1 MHRYRLLPIT
11 CATFCFLTTA
21 SLWAADPWRSAQALP
36 KDAGK
41 LELRGNEKRPGSEV
55 AGNAFQIAWPARVQK
70 IDGQW
75 ILIGDT
81 GGYTVPPIK
90 GWVRK
95 DEMIC
100 IRDDGET
107 TGEDAS
113 QYYSNKMLETTDPT
127 VMAGLLW
134 LRGLYW
140 ESQQET
146 QIAARDY
153 SAAIRSAF
161 GQSVDPS
168 ATVSSVIELYRPEQG
183 AEGAQEAM
191 NRFPGLA
198 DVYLRLARLSAKNV
212 ETGRTTVAEL
222 NPASI
227 QSSVSQHWKTYFAC
241 AEALF
246 RMRSSAA
253 GTPSRV
259 PALDTDWADA
269 LAADYERLVAERP
282 ASDKR
287 IKTSMT
293 AHRTPAGDA
302 KTADASATNS
312 SNEIEAVAAQADTM
326 YRNAL
331 AANPSWSNALL
342 GRGKLLMAKAHS
354 LSSAK
359 GTKPSADSQA
369 LMVEAAQQYTL
380 AIQLE
385 PKSRQAFRGRAE
397 AYQTL
402 AGHPLMRKRYS
413 ERCRCLSQ
421 AAQSA
426 DTASQLGRDRDPSC
440 LELLAQVIESEG
452 EIYNELKAPKNAATL
467 FKQASYY
474 WQEAAACPNAD
485 RASIQ
490 DRMAACRRKIGDQQT
505 LVAESARGVE
515 EAAPEPQLP
524 FYLPGSNLFG
534 NKSRD

>member
-1 MHRYRLLPIT
+1 MHRHHLLPIACVT
-11 CATFCFLTTA
+11 ICLTTG
-21 SLWAADPWRSAQALP
+21 SLWAADPWRSAQTLP
-36 KDAGK
+36 KDPAT
-41 LELRGNEKRPGSEV
+41 LMLRGNATRPGNET
-55 AGNAFQIAWPARVQK
+55 AGNAYQIAWPARVQK

-75 ILIGDT
+75 ILIGDS
-81 GGYTVPPIK
+81 GGYTVPPLK

-107 TGEDAS
+107 TGEDPS
-113 QYYSNKMLETTDPT
+113 QYYSNKMLETTDPAAI
-127 VMAGLLW
+127 AGLAW

-153 SAAIRSAF
+153 SAAIRGAF

-168 ATVSSVIELYRPEQG
+168 ATVSSVVELFRPEQG
-183 AEGAQEAM
+183 SAGAQEAM

-198 DVYLRLARLSAKNV
+198 DAYLRLARLSAKSA
-212 ETGRTTVAEL
+212 ETGRTAIAEL
-222 NPASI
+222 DPASI
-227 QSSVSQHWKTYFAC
+227 QSTVSQHWKTYFAC
-241 AEALF
+241 AEVLF
-246 RMRSSAA
+246 PMRSSTV

-259 PALDTDWADA
+259 PALDTAWADA
-269 LAADYERLVAERP
+269 LVADYERLLAERTAP
-282 ASDKR
+282 DKK
-287 IKTSMT
+287 IKTSMIS
-293 AHRTPAGDA
+293 HRTPAGDA
-302 KTADASATNS
+302 KPAEPSASDQ
-312 SNEIEAVAAQADTM
+312 SNEIEAVAAQADRL

-331 AANPSWSNALL
+331 AANSSWSNALL
-342 GRGKLLMAKAHS
+342 GRGKLLMTKAKA
-354 LSSAK
+354 LSTSK
-359 GTKPSADSQA
+359 GTKATIESQA
-369 LMVEAAQQYTL
+369 ALMLEAAQQYTL
-380 AIQLE
+380 AVQLE

-397 AYQTL
+397 AYQSL
-402 AGHPLMRKRYS
+402 AGHPLLKKRYS

-452 EIYNELKAPKNAATL
+452 EIYNELKAPKNAATF

-490 DRMAACRRKIGDQQT
+490 DKMAACRKKIGDQQT
-505 LVAESARGVE
+505 LVAESSRDL

-524 FYLPGSNLFG
+524 FYRPGSNLFG
-534 NKSRD
+534 NKSRE